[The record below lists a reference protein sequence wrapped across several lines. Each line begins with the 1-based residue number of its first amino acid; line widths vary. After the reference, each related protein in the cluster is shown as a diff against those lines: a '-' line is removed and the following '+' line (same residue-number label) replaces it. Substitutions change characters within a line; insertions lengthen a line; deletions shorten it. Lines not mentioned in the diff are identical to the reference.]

1 METKKKFKQRM
12 IGQREDNMVSM
23 IYHFRDRMQKIQK
36 VINDDLL
43 IMTGKYPVFVSC
55 AAEELEK
62 LVRLQREIQVAL
74 SVHEAQEPGY
84 TKRVLQRV
92 MRWEDLLE
100 SEKKPIDRDVQKHI

>member
-1 METKKKFKQRM
+1 MWPALGLNFSWVIQPLDSSRWTS
-12 IGQREDNMVSM
+12 VS
-23 IYHFRDRMQKIQK
+23 I
-36 VINDDLL
+36 LAS
-43 IMTGKYPVFVSC
+43 VFVSS

-92 MRWEDLLE
+92 MRWLPRQ
-100 SEKKPIDRDVQKHI
+100 PILAAKGRACHTQK

>member
-36 VINDDLL
+36 VINHDLL

-55 AAEELEK
+55 AAEGLEK